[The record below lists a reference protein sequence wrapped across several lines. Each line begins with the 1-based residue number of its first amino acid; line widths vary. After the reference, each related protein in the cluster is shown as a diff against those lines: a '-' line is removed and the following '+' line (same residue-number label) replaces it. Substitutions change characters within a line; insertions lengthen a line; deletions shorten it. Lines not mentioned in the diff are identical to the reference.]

1 MKNLPRGG
9 ILGKT
14 QYFIRKV
21 VGLRIPLYAGNACYF
36 LVLSVFPGLL
46 LLLSLLQYTP
56 MDVERLVE
64 FLTLVIPEPFLE
76 GTEELIFTT
85 YDASFT
91 LVGVSAA
98 AALWSASR
106 GIYGLLTGLNG
117 IYAPEFWNDLER
129 STAVN
134 RKVSQIEGK
143 LNRVADLESRCD
155 DIDAMLEL
163 LAEDDDESIAE
174 ECQNELDALAAD
186 ADALELETLM
196 RGDYDRCSCILSL
209 HAGAGGTEA
218 QDWTSML
225 YRMYTR
231 YCERHG
237 YKVTVNDFLDG
248 DEAGVKSVT
257 FQVEGENAYGFLRS
271 ERGVHRLVRISPFDS
286 NARRHTSF
294 SSLDVAP
301 IMEDDADF
309 EINMEEVRVDTYR
322 AGGAGGQH
330 VNRTDSAVRMTH
342 IPTGIVAQCQN
353 ERSQIQNREVCLR
366 ILKSRLLELR
376 EREREEQMADIKGE
390 MKKIEWGSQI
400 RSYVFQPYTMV
411 KDHRTGFEMGNVDDV
426 MDGNIDGFITAF
438 LKMQ

>member
-1 MKNLPRGG
+1 MIIDQDRIKQDRNKLRDTVAKAADALHLPM
-9 ILGKT
+9 L
-14 QYFIRKV
+14 
-21 VGLRIPLYAGNACYF
+21 
-36 LVLSVFPGLL
+36 
-46 LLLSLLQYTP
+46 
-56 MDVERLVE
+56 EEELVE
-64 FLTLVIPEPFLE
+64 LK
-76 GTEELIFTT
+76 EEM
-85 YDASFT
+85 
-91 LVGVSAA
+91 
-98 AALWSASR
+98 
-106 GIYGLLTGLNG
+106 N
-117 IYAPEFWNDLER
+117 APEFWNDLER

-143 LNRVADLESRCD
+143 LNRVASLQSRCD
-155 DIDAMLEL
+155 DIEAMLEL

-174 ECQNELDALAAD
+174 ECQNELDALTVD

-196 RGDYDRCSCILSL
+196 RGDYDHNDCILSL

-237 YKVTVNDFLDG
+237 YKVTVNDLLDG
-248 DEAGVKSVT
+248 DEAGIKSVT

-271 ERGVHRLVRISPFDS
+271 ERGVHRLVRISPFDA

-301 IMEDDADF
+301 IINDDDDF

-411 KDHRTGFEMGNVDDV
+411 KDHRTGYEMGNVDDV

>member
-1 MKNLPRGG
+1 MIDLERMKQDLNRLRDKTAKAGDALHLPH
-9 ILGKT
+9 
-14 QYFIRKV
+14 
-21 VGLRIPLYAGNACYF
+21 
-36 LVLSVFPGLL
+36 
-46 LLLSLLQYTP
+46 LQ
-56 MDVERLVE
+56 
-64 FLTLVIPEPFLE
+64 
-76 GTEELIFTT
+76 EELTE
-85 YDASFT
+85 
-91 LVGVSAA
+91 LKEEM
-98 AALWSASR
+98 
-106 GIYGLLTGLNG
+106 N
-117 IYAPEFWNDLER
+117 APEFWNDLER

-134 RKVSQIEGK
+134 RKVSQIENK
-143 LNRVADLESRCD
+143 LNHVASLESRAD
-155 DIDAMLEL
+155 DIEAMLEL
-163 LAEDDDESIAE
+163 LAEDEDESIAE
-174 ECQNELDALAAD
+174 ECENELASLSAD

-196 RGDYDRCSCILSL
+196 RGEYDSCNALLSL

-218 QDWTSML
+218 QDWTQML

-237 YKVTVNDFLDG
+237 YKVVVNDLLEG

-271 ERGVHRLVRISPFDS
+271 ERGVHRLVRISPFDA

-301 IMEDDADF
+301 IMEDDKDF
-309 EINMEEVRVDTYR
+309 EVNMEEVRIDTYR

-376 EREREEQMADIKGE
+376 EREKEEQMADIKGE

-411 KDHRTGFEMGNVDDV
+411 KDHRTNFESGNVDDV
-426 MDGNIDGFITAF
+426 MDGNLDGFITAY